1 MIEDVRNYLNNV
13 TCKAIELTGTIVKD
27 NSYYNLMFDGVSDI
41 QGSIQYYTPD
51 ASVLDL
57 PVVVKGYAVGKSS
70 ATSGDVTIN
79 RIKIFP
85 YEITVDQSIPYIKAT
100 APASFKAEGETIN
113 VAFTSGNLGANQVYA
128 KVDGAGFSAPS
139 GEISGGTVAVT
150 AAPNEG
156 AAREATL
163 TIYAA
168 ASEGG
173 AAVAQATVTLK
184 QLAKPTGDEGPAY
197 LWTLASG
204 DMKAAG
210 GETPA
215 VGEPTA
221 MVWSYSSAGYLQMA
235 SNSSAMQIGSS
246 KKPATDWSVW
256 TEEYSGTI
264 SKIVVTVNTGGSA
277 TMIVK
282 IGDTQIGEE
291 VALESSPKAFTFEP
305 TSPMSGK
312 ITINLKAASKAMYL
326 KSIAINPA
334 E

>member
-1 MIEDVRNYLNNV
+1 M
-13 TCKAIELTGTIVKD
+13 TGTLSAGSYVNLHFLFESEYTGTLSSPNDDLNVSALDGQVVDVEGWFVNNGSKNNNGTYFTVVARSVTANETVASGSFTTTPTTFAATDPQPQTLNYTANEAAGTVTFEITGTNVDKFSYSD
-27 NSYYNLMFDGVSDI
+27 NT
-41 QGSIQYYTPD
+41 GS
-51 ASVLDL
+51 SVT
-57 PVVVKGYAVGKSS
+57 VS
-70 ATSGDVTIN
+70 AT
-79 RIKIFP
+79 
-85 YEITVDQSIPYIKAT
+85 
-100 APASFKAEGETIN
+100 
-113 VAFTSGNLGANQVYA
+113 GAN
-128 KVDGAGFSAPS
+128 DSD
-139 GEISGGTVAVT
+139 
-150 AAPNEG
+150 AAYT
-156 AAREATL
+156 ATL
-163 TIYAA
+163 TMKAA
-168 ASEGG
+168 DGTVLASVDLRQS
-173 AAVAQATVTLK
+173 APA
-184 QLAKPTGDEGPAY
+184 TGDEGPAY